1 MILQSTPPIVVKII
15 EPPGDPTGL
24 GDVLLAAMGI
34 TGVLVLGAVIL
45 GLLLGSVM
53 FWLRRRSA

>member
-1 MILQSTPPIVVKII
+1 MVFQPDPPIVVKII

-24 GDVLLAAMGI
+24 GDVLLAALGV
-34 TGVLVLGAVIL
+34 TGVLVLGAAVL
-45 GLLLGSVM
+45 GVLLGGLM

>member
-1 MILQSTPPIVVKII
+1 VAFQPGSPIIVKII

-24 GDVLLAAMGI
+24 ADVLLGALGI
-34 TGVLVLGAVIL
+34 TGALAVGALVLGV
-45 GLLLGSVM
+45 LLGGLM